1 MLDRVSFISINRL
14 SRVPSAIYEL
24 ADRLASSVAKPG
36 SVLKC

>member
-24 ADRLASSVAKPG
+24 ADRLASNVAKPG